1 MWTAVHEGKV
11 RTGKV
16 QMRYSRN
23 ITRYYAFELLQSR
36 LVQEKWRKKANLAE
50 GNECRACF
58 FY

>member
-23 ITRYYAFELLQSR
+23 ITKYHAFELLQSR
-36 LVQEKWRKKANLAE
+36 LVQEKLRGKQKKVMLKK
-50 GNECRACF
+50 CS
-58 FY
+58 